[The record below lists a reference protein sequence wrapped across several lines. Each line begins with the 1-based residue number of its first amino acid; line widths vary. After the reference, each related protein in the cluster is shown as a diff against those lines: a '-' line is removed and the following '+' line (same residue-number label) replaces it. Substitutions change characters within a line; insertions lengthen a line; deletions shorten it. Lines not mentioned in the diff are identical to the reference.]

1 MTRRDE
7 PEIPFTGRSW
17 DEPPRRRRIVPPDP
31 AVTTIDGRGFRRES
45 SIIDPDTRITTDD
58 RASVAQRS
66 AEAAEARLADKDANL
81 AAAVRLGAAL
91 KVLKGEG

>member
-1 MTRRDE
+1 MRREEPDLPYTRRAWDDE
-7 PEIPFTGRSW
+7 
-17 DEPPRRRRIVPPDP
+17 PRRRRIAPPDP

-66 AEAAEARLADKDANL
+66 AEAAEARLAGMDRRL
-81 AAAVRLGAAL
+81 LGAVRLGAAL
-91 KVLKGEG
+91 SALREG